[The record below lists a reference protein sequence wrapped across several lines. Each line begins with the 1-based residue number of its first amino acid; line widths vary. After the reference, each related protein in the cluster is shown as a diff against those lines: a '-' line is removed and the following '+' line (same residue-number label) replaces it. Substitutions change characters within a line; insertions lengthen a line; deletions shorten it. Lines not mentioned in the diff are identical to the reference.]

1 MDGQDGTGG
10 DIKPG
15 IFNNLTY
22 FDYSETDLRDAIPK
36 TGMFFPSKLENIP
49 VNTYGYVCLPSVGVP
64 TSSSYNGSTA
74 FSWETLPN
82 STTIT
87 TNYTTI
93 RYAYFDLDPDR
104 CWGTNENSNNR
115 TRLFIYF
122 LGLGDSFRD
131 LDNIYGRIY

>member
-22 FDYSETDLRDAIPK
+22 FNYAETDLRDAIPN
-36 TGMFFPSKLENIP
+36 TGMFYPSKLENIP
-49 VNTYGYVCLPSVGVP
+49 VNTYGYVRLPKVGIPTDSSYDGSVVFSWRTGSGSNIVT
-64 TSSSYNGSTA
+64 TSSD
-74 FSWETLPN
+74 
-82 STTIT
+82 I
-87 TNYTTI
+87 I

-104 CWGTNENSNNR
+104 KWGITENSNNR